1 MEANPY
7 AAPAAVMDDVPAWN
21 AADLESRKAL
31 RGKRVR
37 VVLLNGLSNLF
48 WMLPVTRDASM
59 ATGVSSR
66 MALTRFIIIRVV
78 DA

>member
-1 MEANPY
+1 
-7 AAPAAVMDDVPAWN
+7 
-21 AADLESRKAL
+21 
-31 RGKRVR
+31 